1 MKSGSK
7 EKGQVA
13 DEENVVGGSVN
24 KENSTCRPT
33 LKAFVREVRWG
44 ENPVAQDAKPLH
56 LVWPSLRFVTSV
68 SQICHLCFSVQ
79 TASMLSMISMV

>member
-1 MKSGSK
+1 MKLGSK

-13 DEENVVGGSVN
+13 DEENVVDGSVN

-44 ENPVAQDAKPLH
+44 ENPVAQDAKPLNA
-56 LVWPSLRFVTSV
+56 V
-68 SQICHLCFSVQ
+68 
-79 TASMLSMISMV
+79 